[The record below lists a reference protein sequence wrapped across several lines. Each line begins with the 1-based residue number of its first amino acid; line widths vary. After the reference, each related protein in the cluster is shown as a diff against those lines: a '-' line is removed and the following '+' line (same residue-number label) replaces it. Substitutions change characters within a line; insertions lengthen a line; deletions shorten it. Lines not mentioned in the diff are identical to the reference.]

1 MIQNINVN
9 NTRIGIIKILNK
21 MGAKIRFKDKKNYR
35 GETLANI
42 LVNSS
47 SNLKGINCPENL
59 NSSAIDEFLLIFLV
73 AAKANGISNFR
84 NLGEMNKK
92 ESPRLDIAINFLRDI
107 GIKVQRNKDNV
118 KIYGNPKLELNNKF
132 IVKNFRKD
140 HRIFMM
146 SCIAALV
153 LGGNFNIHDVDSIN
167 TSFPNFLKI
176 LSNLGAK
183 IKWKD

>member
-1 MIQNINVN
+1 
-9 NTRIGIIKILNK
+9 
-21 MGAKIRFKDKKNYR
+21 
-35 GETLANI
+35 
-42 LVNSS
+42 
-47 SNLKGINCPENL
+47 
-59 NSSAIDEFLLIFLV
+59 
-73 AAKANGISNFR
+73 
-84 NLGEMNKK
+84 MNKK